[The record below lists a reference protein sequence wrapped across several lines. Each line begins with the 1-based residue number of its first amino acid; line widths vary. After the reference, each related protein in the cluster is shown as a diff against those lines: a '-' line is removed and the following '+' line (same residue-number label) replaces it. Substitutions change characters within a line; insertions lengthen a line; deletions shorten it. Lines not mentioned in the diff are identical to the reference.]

1 MQEEPRKQNSGSKR
15 GKGSCPG
22 CGEEYA
28 CRYKPEKCSKCGY
41 DLGGSFEPKNA
52 KRSKKCNP
60 DVVRVT
66 PEIFSVKTSKKDDRC
81 FVVREGN
88 NNICLHKYCKELRAT
103 YSATGSLQTFK
114 CKHVN
119 DIDTFP
125 SANPLNVYFLNE
137 EIILNYLGDSSAKKT
152 LSDLLDI
159 IPTDHPS
166 VSRVTDSSY
175 VVFGR
180 PSATNTVG
188 YCHVQVISDVNRV
201 YKCTSKSC
209 RSFVSKT
216 KQEKTRS
223 TCQHLHLLYCL
234 LHGNNRRIEESSTTL
249 TGQNEHPETIV
260 SQTASFSRQTTL
272 DVAMNSS
279 LPYKIPSSLLQEI
292 SRRDATTFLNINID
306 AATGW
311 PNAFE
316 PIEVICVQCQSPLST
331 ARQHP
336 GQSRD
341 ESAYLLTELNPFKR
355 VKLLVKVCSNSLCKA
370 MHRPRTLETGR
381 NTLPFIFYFMMHP
394 WQHMSYSN
402 GLSYNISRFQS
413 KLKNT

>member
-1 MQEEPRKQNSGSKR
+1 
-15 GKGSCPG
+15 
-22 CGEEYA
+22 
-28 CRYKPEKCSKCGY
+28 
-41 DLGGSFEPKNA
+41 
-52 KRSKKCNP
+52 
-60 DVVRVT
+60 
-66 PEIFSVKTSKKDDRC
+66 
-81 FVVREGN
+81 
-88 NNICLHKYCKELRAT
+88 
-103 YSATGSLQTFK
+103 
-114 CKHVN
+114 VN

-413 KLKNT
+413 KFKNT